1 MADTSSAS
9 SEFECDYSSGE
20 EAYNYNIDVPFYRG
34 VERKILPA
42 DVPLVLRCVSTVKD
56 YSSAGS
62 VSRAWRSAARR
73 LSAGG
78 DSVSLVMSWVQQVHN
93 AAVVARSLGC
103 QCDTEMPTGRT
114 LTET

>member
-78 DSVSLVMSWVQQVHN
+78 DSVSLVLNSS
-93 AAVVARSLGC
+93 ARRTIFLLGPSPEAG
-103 QCDTEMPTGRT
+103 TRRRGGRR
-114 LTET
+114 LAGSRR

>member
-42 DVPLVLRCVSTVKD
+42 DVPLVLNSEK
-56 YSSAGS
+56 
-62 VSRAWRSAARR
+62 
-73 LSAGG
+73 
-78 DSVSLVMSWVQQVHN
+78 
-93 AAVVARSLGC
+93 
-103 QCDTEMPTGRT
+103 TE
-114 LTET
+114 LE